1 VRTGKVMIFT
11 NAELTSDCVLASACL
26 PSLCQAIEVDGE
38 HYWDGGNTGNPAL
51 SPLIYLRKS
60 WE

>member
-1 VRTGKVMIFT
+1 MIFT